1 MTWRENNMNTRCSR
15 SADNFSKTGIVTA
28 FFHPMLAWL
37 LKRPFATVRVVFSKN
52 TPCLAHDSKVGFGIN
67 RGG

>member
-1 MTWRENNMNTRCSR
+1 MYRL
-15 SADNFSKTGIVTA
+15 
-28 FFHPMLAWL
+28 LAGH
-37 LKRPFATVRVVFSKN
+37 FTFYTVRVVFSKN